1 MIYIKTLTYLAS
13 QEVYYHCYK
22 IFEHFFYST
31 FYYCLCNR
39 YQGCERG
46 PFPFGGKDYGCV
58 CRTHYHYSLEQLE
71 DIKHN
76 SFKLEKLSL
85 NILRDLEK
93 SLSIDPTAC
102 FWNDEVFHKY
112 KNYQEGIESQACL
125 KDLIN
130 ILFTISTDRGLIV
143 NLCKS

>member
-1 MIYIKTLTYLAS
+1 MKTLTYLAS
-13 QEVYYHCYK
+13 QEVYYNGYK
-22 IFEHFFYST
+22 ILEHFIYST

-39 YQGCERG
+39 HQGCQCG
-46 PFPFGGKDYGCV
+46 SFPFGGKDYCCV

-76 SFKLEKLSL
+76 SFKLEKFYL

-93 SLSIDPTAC
+93 NSSVDPTTS

-112 KNYQEGIESQACL
+112 KNYQEGTESQACL
-125 KDLIN
+125 KDVIN
-130 ILFTISTDRGLIV
+130 ILFNISTDRGLIV